1 MNNQVAEPKEFTN
14 QILTKKIIIKAP
26 TNSIDVL
33 NTKEEYDKYF
43 KLGGTVAKMNLRTT
57 KQYMNFVKSR
67 SEAKE

>member
-14 QILTKKIIIKAP
+14 QTLTKKIIIKAP
-26 TNSIDVL
+26 TNSLDVL